1 MALIFLFG
9 DTYHYMTIKVVM
21 FQSLSFRVLVCLWV
35 IITSCMLNAE
45 NIACNIFFLEYRWL
59 LCPGL
64 SSLPLN
70 LSLSNS
76 PSSIACVEKVRQ
88 EQKEGMKGKGVGEGR
103 KESFVFFPSHPPP
116 PHFLHFW
123 LSLKLSHYNSMK
135 NACYAS
141 YIRHVPLWSR
151 SEVKMRSFLRISFLW
166 E

>member
-45 NIACNIFFLEYRWL
+45 NIACNIFFLKYRWL

-76 PSSIACVEKVRQ
+76 PSSITCVEKVRQ
-88 EQKEGMKGKGVGEGR
+88 EQKEGMKGKGVGVGEGR
-103 KESFVFFPSHPPP
+103 KESFVFFPSHPPSSI
-116 PHFLHFW
+116 FGSQSNFRTITQWKMLAMQATSGTCLFE
-123 LSLKLSHYNSMK
+123 
-135 NACYAS
+135 A
-141 YIRHVPLWSR
+141 
-151 SEVKMRSFLRISFLW
+151 EGKMRSFLRISFFW